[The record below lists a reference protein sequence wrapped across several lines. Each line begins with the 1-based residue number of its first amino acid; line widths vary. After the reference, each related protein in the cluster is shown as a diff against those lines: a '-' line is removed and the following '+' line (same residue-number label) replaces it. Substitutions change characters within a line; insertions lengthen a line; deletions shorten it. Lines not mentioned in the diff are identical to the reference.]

1 MLSPYRRFSA
11 QPGPQGLYD
20 GNQEH
25 DACGV
30 AFVATMRGEPG
41 HDIVDLALTALRN
54 LEHRGAVGSEV
65 DTGDGAGILTQ
76 IPDAFLRDVVSFALP
91 PLGCYAVGI
100 AFLPD
105 DDQDE
110 AAARAAIDRI
120 AAEEGLAVLGWRD
133 VPTTA
138 GLVGATARACQPRFR
153 QLFVASTRGAV
164 VGMALERMA
173 F

>member
-54 LEHRGAVGSEV
+54 LEHRGAVGAEV

-76 IPDAFLRDVVSFALP
+76 VPDAFLREVVDFDLP
-91 PLGCYAVGI
+91 PLGSYAVGI

-105 DDQDE
+105 GDQARERAE
-110 AAARAAIDRI
+110 AVVHRLAG
-120 AAEEGLAVLGWRD
+120 EEGLSVLGWRD
-133 VPTTA
+133 VPITQ
-138 GLVGATARACQPRFR
+138 GLVGATARACQPVFR
-153 QLFVASTRGAV
+153 QLFVS
-164 VGMALERMA
+164 
-173 F
+173 